1 MTNQG
6 NSFGNPPVPPFERD
20 QEEAYLTGDDKKH
33 FEADIDAM
41 NVILL
46 GIPND
51 IYNYV
56 DACKTAQAMW
66 QRVKRLMQG
75 TDLSKHKLTSR
86 FLDEFDKFKGIPG
99 ESIESYK
106 YVTMVRQSKNL
117 HEVDYDELHDYLKQ
131 NEINMNASRAKRVV
145 RTHDPLALVANHYAV
160 PSSSYR
166 SPSYYVT
173 HPLSVNDFDGDNQ

>member
-20 QEEAYLTGDDKKH
+20 QEEADLTSDDKKH

-75 TDLSKHKLTSR
+75 TDLSKHKLNLR

-99 ESIESYK
+99 ESIES
-106 YVTMVRQSKNL
+106 
-117 HEVDYDELHDYLKQ
+117 
-131 NEINMNASRAKRVV
+131 
-145 RTHDPLALVANHYAV
+145 
-160 PSSSYR
+160 
-166 SPSYYVT
+166 PSYYVT
-173 HPLSVNDFDGDNQ
+173 HPPSVNDFDGDNQSYEFQGDASNDDQTNNLTITVMLLAKAVVTFVLV